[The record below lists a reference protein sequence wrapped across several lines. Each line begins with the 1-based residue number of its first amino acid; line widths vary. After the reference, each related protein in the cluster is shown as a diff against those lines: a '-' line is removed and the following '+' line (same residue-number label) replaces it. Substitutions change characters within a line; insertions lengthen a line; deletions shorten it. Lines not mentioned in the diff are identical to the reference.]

1 MTCKCKHA
9 SIVFD
14 EFINGFVDG
23 MTESVR
29 HLENEFYKNRID
41 LIDYVTFNGPAT
53 IIFFK
58 DGTKTVLKCHDEDTY
73 SIPTGFALAL
83 LKKILGGAAYHKLC
97 EEWLDDIYAAE
108 KERVAAAN
116 NIEED
121 TTKPHFETRSRLD
134 ILEEEIAELKKE
146 LGK

>member
-1 MTCKCKHA
+1 MTCECKFADEYNPHYMA
-9 SIVFD
+9 SLAKKQA
-14 EFINGFVDG
+14 EFERMMYNDY
-23 MTESVR
+23 
-29 HLENEFYKNRID
+29 YKNKID
-41 LIDYVTFNGPAT
+41 LIDHVVFNGPAT

-58 DGTKTVLKCHDEDTY
+58 DGTKTVIKCHDEDTL

-97 EEWLDDIYAAE
+97 NEWLDDVYAAE
-108 KERVAAAN
+108 KERIAAKN
-116 NIEED
+116 KVEED
-121 TTKPHFETRSRLD
+121 KKPRFETRSRLD

>member
-1 MTCKCKHA
+1 MTCECKFA
-9 SIVFD
+9 D
-14 EFINGFVDG
+14 ECDPHYMAALAKKQAELKRMIYNDY
-23 MTESVR
+23 
-29 HLENEFYKNRID
+29 YKNKID
-41 LIDYVTFNGPAT
+41 LIDHVVFNGPTT

-58 DGTKTVLKCHDEDTY
+58 DGTKTVIKCRDEDTL

-97 EEWLDDIYAAE
+97 DEWLDDVYAAE
-108 KERVAAAN
+108 KERIAAKN
-116 NIEED
+116 KVD
-121 TTKPHFETRSRLD
+121 ETRSRLD

>member
-41 LIDYVTFNGPAT
+41 LIDHVTFNGPAT

-97 EEWLDDIYAAE
+97 EEWLDYIYAAE
-108 KERVAAAN
+108 KERLEA
-116 NIEED
+116 ID
-121 TTKPHFETRSRLD
+121 RTKAPKFETRSRLD
-134 ILEEEIAELKKE
+134 VLEEELAELKKE